1 MKKLALLLAA
11 LLLLLPGCGETR
23 TVTCDHCGAQ
33 IELPADSK
41 IEDDWIVFCKACEED
56 LFADN
61 PVVSPD

>member
-33 IELPADSK
+33 IQLPADSK
-41 IEDDWIVFCKACEED
+41 IEEDWIVFCKTCELEA
-56 LFADN
+56 FGESG
-61 PVVSPD
+61 VVD